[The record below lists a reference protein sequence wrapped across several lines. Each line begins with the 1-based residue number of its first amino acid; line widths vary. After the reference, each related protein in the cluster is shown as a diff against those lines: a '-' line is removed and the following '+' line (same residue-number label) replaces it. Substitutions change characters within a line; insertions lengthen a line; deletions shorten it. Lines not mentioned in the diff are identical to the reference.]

1 MRIFTRFLGIRV
13 VSVGEKVDIIGL
25 LRFWVK
31 KGGKNC
37 QKSAKIARF

>member
-1 MRIFTRFLGIRV
+1 MRILEGNLENRV
-13 VSVGEKVDIIGL
+13 VSVGDNVDIIGL

-37 QKSAKIARF
+37 Q